1 MITLS
6 DFHCC
11 ITEFDCCFFCHRI
24 RVLRSNIIKLLL
36 LCVPIREK
44 WCEFG
49 WVGKSVDE
57 ILDELT
63 NEEIPPFHPGD
74 PEFPLD
80 NDEDSQ
86 QQQQQQPKEHTKLTI
101 TEDSIEQNN

>member
-1 MITLS
+1 LLATRLDIAVNSLH
-6 DFHCC
+6 FR
-11 ITEFDCCFFCHRI
+11 HRI
-24 RVLRSNIIKLLL
+24 RVLRANIIKLFL
-36 LCVPIREK
+36 LCVPIRQK

-74 PEFPLD
+74 PEFPRD
-80 NDEDSQ
+80 NDEDQ
-86 QQQQQQPKEHTKLTI
+86 QQQQQQQKEPI
-101 TEDSIEQNN
+101 EQEDKSIEEKNYIVN

>member
-1 MITLS
+1 MRTPAV
-6 DFHCC
+6 
-11 ITEFDCCFFCHRI
+11 TEFFCHRI
-24 RVLRSNIIKLLL
+24 RVLRANIIKLFL

-49 WVGKSVDE
+49 WVGKSVDQ

-80 NDEDSQ
+80 NDEDPHQ
-86 QQQQQQPKEHTKLTI
+86 QQQEQQQQQQREQQQPKEHSMPTI
-101 TEDSIEQNN
+101 DEKSS